1 MAKNHI
7 VRIKTDDRMK
17 KDIKEVCEKLQMT
30 EQDITRLLLNNALKR
45 LKADAL
51 KVGGFENLEFTI
63 SHK

>member
-30 EQDITRLLLNNALKR
+30 EPDITRLLLNNALKR
-45 LKADAL
+45 LKADAQ
-51 KVGGFENLEFTI
+51 KVGGIENLEFTI
-63 SHK
+63 VHK